1 MVAAFGMASS
11 PYSHGRGLHRTKSR
25 GDMQT
30 AGGAAADFGVGEVY
44 LQGVKMGAEIAMV
57 MGQS

>member
-1 MVAAFGMASS
+1 
-11 PYSHGRGLHRTKSR
+11 
-25 GDMQT
+25 MQT

-44 LQGVKMGAEIAMV
+44 LQGVEMGAEIAMV